1 MESMNSADIELETS
15 HHLRRAENRLMTIS
29 DFSKV

>member
-1 MESMNSADIELETS
+1 MKSMNSADIELETS
-15 HHLRRAENRLMTIS
+15 HHLSRAEIRLMNIS